1 MTGWWAHDV
10 FNSMGGGGAGATAVL
25 GWAFWV
31 LASIT
36 LHELGHGWAAI
47 WEGDLTPIESGHM
60 SASPLVHMGGFSLI
74 VFALIGIAWGLMP
87 VNPSR
92 FRHHRWGRVIVAA
105 AGPAMNLLLFIVT
118 ATLLGVLLGTE
129 ALKPDDPGFGANMI
143 RFLLMG
149 ATLNL
154 VLLAFN
160 LLPVP
165 PLDGWRI
172 LEGLSFKIRMLTN
185 HPNAPI
191 AGLFFLM
198 VVFLTGAFDWM
209 FAASNHVAWWWV
221 SGAAKLVS

>member
-1 MTGWWAHDV
+1 
-10 FNSMGGGGAGATAVL
+10 
-25 GWAFWV
+25 
-31 LASIT
+31 
-36 LHELGHGWAAI
+36 
-47 WEGDLTPIESGHM
+47 
-60 SASPLVHMGGFSLI
+60 
-74 VFALIGIAWGLMP
+74 
-87 VNPSR
+87 
-92 FRHHRWGRVIVAA
+92 
-105 AGPAMNLLLFIVT
+105 MNLLLFIVT